1 MLDSEAAKLQMEI
14 LNKVVDVNQAVLK
27 LLEYL
32 NVTCHDGRSA
42 VDEIEQM
49 IRRTDAIGVEKRRT

>member
-1 MLDSEAAKLQMEI
+1 MNEGMKLQLEI

-32 NVTCHDGRSA
+32 NQPAYVVDSSTVTEI
-42 VDEIEQM
+42 DEM
-49 IRRTDAIGVEKRRT
+49 IRRGDAIGVEKRRT